1 MILGNLEPQ
10 RWCWKWCSWATFRL
24 INSGGL
30 GRLQALTIKSTNG
43 LKTPNCKRYLFLTK
57 GRILGFPEKHH
68 HKHTRIYIL
77 RFKTEVKPAPG
88 IYIYIYIHTT
98 HAYYIYIYI
107 IGNMLILFF
116 LEKTFTLS
124 INVHV
129 VHVLVARFVPANGK
143 ASPAKPWPMWCAS
156 GQPSGSPGPEWDLK
170 LD

>member
-10 RWCWKWCSWATFRL
+10 RCCWKWCSWATFRL

-77 RFKTEVKPAPG
+77 RFKTEVKPVPG
-88 IYIYIYIHTT
+88 IYIMWYVL
-98 HAYYIYIYI
+98 I
-107 IGNMLILFF
+107 ILMIVLFWLFF
-116 LEKTFTLS
+116 LFLW
-124 INVHV
+124 V
-129 VHVLVARFVPANGK
+129 VYPAYPTTPLVRQRRGEALLRQRREIRPR
-143 ASPAKPWPMWCAS
+143 
-156 GQPSGSPGPEWDLK
+156 PGRRWADSVVVG
-170 LD
+170 DQIRYGYD

>member
-10 RWCWKWCSWATFRL
+10 RCCWKWCSWATFRL

-77 RFKTEVKPAPG
+77 RFKTEVKPVPG
-88 IYIYIYIHTT
+88 IYIMWYVL
-98 HAYYIYIYI
+98 I
-107 IGNMLILFF
+107 ILMIVLFWLFF
-116 LEKTFTLS
+116 YLYGLCIQRIPLRPPCDNAEARLCFDNAEKSGLAQAGDGPT
-124 INVHV
+124 
-129 VHVLVARFVPANGK
+129 
-143 ASPAKPWPMWCAS
+143 ASS
-156 GQPSGSPGPEWDLK
+156 LGIR
-170 LD
+170 LDMVMIR